1 MCLTTEKNMKQN
13 YQKSYCKEKMNLQGL
28 DYNTERTRI
37 PVRHYGRLLFE
48 IFNKLMDM
56 PEGEERDALT
66 HLTVCQMYRDLMTWG
81 MGTVDAEKVAMD
93 LAHYTNGKI
102 QLTTKDVEAMIS

>member
-1 MCLTTEKNMKQN
+1 
-13 YQKSYCKEKMNLQGL
+13 MNIKGL

-48 IFNKLMDM
+48 VFERLINM
-56 PEGEERDALT
+56 PAGEERDALT

-81 MGTVDAEKVAMD
+81 MGTVDAEKVASD
-93 LAHYTNGKI
+93 LARYTNGKI
-102 QLTTKDVEAMIS
+102 QLTAKEVEEMI

>member
-1 MCLTTEKNMKQN
+1 MCQTTEKNMKQN

>member
-1 MCLTTEKNMKQN
+1 
-13 YQKSYCKEKMNLQGL
+13 MNIKGL
-28 DYNTERTRI
+28 DYNTDRRRI

-48 IFNKLMDM
+48 VFERLINM

-81 MGTVDAEKVAMD
+81 MGTVDAEKVASD
-93 LAHYTNGKI
+93 LARYTNGKI
-102 QLTTKDVEAMIS
+102 QLTAKEVEDMI

>member
-1 MCLTTEKNMKQN
+1 
-13 YQKSYCKEKMNLQGL
+13 MNIKGL

-48 IFNKLMDM
+48 VFERLINM
-56 PEGEERDALT
+56 PDGEERDALT

-81 MGTVDAEKVAMD
+81 MGTVDAEKVASD
-93 LAHYTNGKI
+93 LGRYTNGKI
-102 QLTTKDVEAMIS
+102 QLTPKEVENMIG

>member
-1 MCLTTEKNMKQN
+1 
-13 YQKSYCKEKMNLQGL
+13 MNLQGL

-66 HLTVCQMYRDLMTWG
+66 HLTVCQMYCDLMTWG

>member
-48 IFNKLMDM
+48 IFNRLMDM

>member
-1 MCLTTEKNMKQN
+1 MKQN

-48 IFNKLMDM
+48 IFNRLMDM

-93 LAHYTNGKI
+93 LAHFTNGKI